1 VRRLYSG
8 SAIPGNLLL
17 RRGKVRDIYRA
28 GPGRLL
34 IVASDRISAFDAV
47 LAPGIPDK
55 GVILTQLS
63 NFWFETLADA
73 HASHLIS
80 GPLGDLPEPFS
91 NHAELAGRA
100 SLVRELRILPVE
112 CVVRGY
118 IAGSGWKEYQAT
130 GTVCGIPLPAG
141 LRQADQLST
150 PIFTPSTKATVGH
163 DENISFDAVV
173 ELVGAEIAEQLR
185 TASLE
190 LYRRAA
196 AHARARGIIIADTKL
211 EFGLDESGGV
221 IWADEA
227 FTPDSSRF
235 WPASGHVPGR
245 NPPSFDKQFVRDWL
259 ERSGWDKR
267 PPAPALPDDVVESTR
282 ALYLEGY
289 RRLTGRSLAL

>member
-8 SAIPGNLLL
+8 SAIPENLLQ

-28 GPGRLL
+28 GPARLL

-47 LAPGIPDK
+47 LTSGIPDK

-63 NFWFETLADA
+63 NFWFETLADVR
-73 HASHLIS
+73 ASHLIS
-80 GPLGDLPEPFS
+80 GMVGDFPEPFLD
-91 NHAELAGRA
+91 HAELAGRA

-118 IAGSGWKEYQAT
+118 IAGSGWKDYQAT

-141 LRQADQLST
+141 LRQADKLPA
-150 PIFTPSTKATVGH
+150 PIFTPSTKGTVGH
-163 DENISFDAVV
+163 DENISFDAVA

-190 LYRRAA
+190 LYQRAA
-196 AHARARGIIIADTKL
+196 AHAWARGIIIADTKL
-211 EFGLDESGGV
+211 EFGLDESGRV

-235 WPASGHVPGR
+235 WPASEYVPGR

-267 PPAPALPDDVVESTR
+267 PPAPALPDDVVENTR
-282 ALYLEGY
+282 TLYLEGY